1 MNPLAKLKLLALSDP
16 ALHVGVWQI
25 SSHPLEANPQHSDAF
40 DARQSSWAVTTVKSA
55 KVTVQRGLSLRHLL
69 HLSLKLGDD
78 HQVANPAPHPSIN
91 PTWKPEPLSIQESAI
106 SLTLFLPDH
115 HFCSFQMPCMPQW
128 GPQDIEAESR
138 LEAARLMGRPM
149 EDVSLDFQ
157 VHGLPEGTMLATVM
171 ACESAL
177 VQAAMAMFEKL
188 GFKLNSLSSHSDL
201 QAYALGWKV
210 APEFLNSMVHGKV
223 ATC

>member
-1 MNPLAKLKLLALSDP
+1 MNPIAKLKLLALSPP

-25 SSHPLEANPQHSDAF
+25 SSHPLEAKPQPSDAL

-69 HLSLKLGDD
+69 HLSLKVADA
-78 HQVANPAPHPSIN
+78 HQVAHPAVN
-91 PTWKPEPLSIQESAI
+91 PTWMPEPLPIQESAI

-115 HFCSFQMPCMPQW
+115 HFCTFQMPCMPQW
-128 GPQDIEAESR
+128 GSQDIEAESR

-157 VHGLPEGTMLATVM
+157 VHGLPEGAMLATVM

-188 GFKLNSLSSHSDL
+188 GFKLNSLTSHSDL
-201 QAYALGWKV
+201 KAYALGWKV

-223 ATC
+223 AAC

>member
-1 MNPLAKLKLLALSDP
+1 LNPLAKLKLLALSAP

-25 SSHPLEANPQHSDAF
+25 SSHPLEAKPQHSDAF

-69 HLSLKLGDD
+69 QLSLKACDTEKG
-78 HQVANPAPHPSIN
+78 
-91 PTWKPEPLSIQESAI
+91 I

-115 HFCSFQMPCMPQW
+115 HFCTFQMPCMPQW

-138 LEAARLMGRPM
+138 LEAARLMGRPL
-149 EDVSLDFQ
+149 EEVSLDFQ
-157 VHGLPEGTMLATVM
+157 VHSLPEGAMLATVI

-188 GFKLNSLSSHSDL
+188 GLKLNSLTSHSDL
-201 QAYALGWKV
+201 KAYALGWKV

>member
-1 MNPLAKLKLLALSDP
+1 MNPIAKLKLLALSPP

-25 SSHPLEANPQHSDAF
+25 SSHPLDAKALHSDGL
-40 DARQSSWAVTTVKSA
+40 DIHQSSWAVTTVKSA

-69 HLSLKLGDD
+69 HLSLKLADA
-78 HQVANPAPHPSIN
+78 HQVAHPAVN
-91 PTWKPEPLSIQESAI
+91 PTWMPEPLPIQESAI

-115 HFCSFQMPCMPQW
+115 HFCTFQMPCIPQW
-128 GPQDIEAESR
+128 SPQDIEAESR

-157 VHGLPEGTMLATVM
+157 VHGLPEGAMLATVM

>member
-1 MNPLAKLKLLALSDP
+1 LNPLAKLKLLALSAP

-25 SSHPLEANPQHSDAF
+25 SSHPLEAKPQHSDAF

-115 HFCSFQMPCMPQW
+115 HFCTFQMPCMPQW

-157 VHGLPEGTMLATVM
+157 VHGLPEGAMLATVM

>member
-1 MNPLAKLKLLALSDP
+1 LNPIAKLKLLALSPP

-25 SSHPLEANPQHSDAF
+25 SSHPSEAKPLHSDVL
-40 DARQSSWAVTTVKSA
+40 DTHQSSWAVTTVKSA
-55 KVTVQRGLSLRHLL
+55 RVTVQRGLSLRHLL

-78 HQVANPAPHPSIN
+78 HQVANPAAHPSIN
-91 PTWKPEPLSIQESAI
+91 PTWMPEPLSIQESAI

-115 HFCSFQMPCMPQW
+115 HFCTFQMPCMPQW

-188 GFKLNSLSSHSDL
+188 GFKLNSLSSHSNL

-223 ATC
+223 ATF

>member
-1 MNPLAKLKLLALSDP
+1 MNPIAKLKLLALSPP

-25 SSHPLEANPQHSDAF
+25 SSHPLDAKPQPSDAL
-40 DARQSSWAVTTVKSA
+40 DAGQSSWAVTTVKSA

-69 HLSLKLGDD
+69 QLSLKVCDD
-78 HQVANPAPHPSIN
+78 HQVANPPANSPCMS
-91 PTWKPEPLSIQESAI
+91 EPLRIQESTI

-115 HFCSFQMPCMPQW
+115 HFCTFQMPCMPQW

-149 EDVSLDFQ
+149 EEVSLDFQ
-157 VHGLPEGTMLATVM
+157 VHGLPEGTMLATVI

-177 VQAAMAMFEKL
+177 VQAATAMFEKL
-188 GFKLNSLSSHSDL
+188 GLKLNSLTSHSDL
-201 QAYALGWKV
+201 KAYALGWKV
-210 APEFLNSMVHGKV
+210 APEFLNSMVHGKA

>member
-1 MNPLAKLKLLALSDP
+1 MNPIAKLKLLALSPP

-25 SSHPLEANPQHSDAF
+25 SSHPLDAKPQPSDAL
-40 DARQSSWAVTTVKSA
+40 DTGQSSWAVTTVKSA

-69 HLSLKLGDD
+69 HLSLKVYEA
-78 HQVANPAPHPSIN
+78 HH
-91 PTWKPEPLSIQESAI
+91 QESTI

-115 HFCSFQMPCMPQW
+115 HFCTFQMPCMPQW

-149 EDVSLDFQ
+149 EEVSLDFQ
-157 VHGLPEGTMLATVM
+157 VHGLPEGTMLATVI

-177 VQAAMAMFEKL
+177 VQAATAMFEKL
-188 GFKLNSLSSHSDL
+188 GLKLNSLTSHSDL
-201 QAYALGWKV
+201 KAYALGWKV
-210 APEFLNSMVHGKV
+210 APEFLNSMVHGKA

>member
-1 MNPLAKLKLLALSDP
+1 
-16 ALHVGVWQI
+16 
-25 SSHPLEANPQHSDAF
+25 
-40 DARQSSWAVTTVKSA
+40 
-55 KVTVQRGLSLRHLL
+55 
-69 HLSLKLGDD
+69 
-78 HQVANPAPHPSIN
+78 
-91 PTWKPEPLSIQESAI
+91 
-106 SLTLFLPDH
+106 
-115 HFCSFQMPCMPQW
+115 MPQW

-138 LEAARLMGRPM
+138 LEAARLMGRPI

-157 VHGLPEGTMLATVM
+157 VHGLPEGAMLATVM

-223 ATC
+223 AIC